1 MEVGNITKA
10 ANFKSSLHLGY
21 KNTQILFLW
30 TVLFNTFMRQTLTDD
45 FGGLHKN
52 MNCAFPL
59 MCTVKKWSDHGI
71 IIGTGI
77 TCKKI
82 SCHMRDSDC
91 RWLIVENAKMFRSY
105 VKHFLES

>member
-1 MEVGNITKA
+1 M
-10 ANFKSSLHLGY
+10 
-21 KNTQILFLW
+21 
-30 TVLFNTFMRQTLTDD
+30 TVLLLFCDNYFFSTRKTLTDD

-52 MNCAFPL
+52 MNCAFHL

>member
-30 TVLFNTFMRQTLTDD
+30 TVLFNTVMRQTLTDD

-59 MCTVKKWSDHGI
+59 SSYLD
-71 IIGTGI
+71 
-77 TCKKI
+77 
-82 SCHMRDSDC
+82 DC
-91 RWLIVENAKMFRSY
+91 
-105 VKHFLES
+105 